1 MKGWGAI
8 IGAVLVLTISGGV
21 IYMAKKNGGSL
32 PIASPSPSAKAVVQ
46 LTEDKQP
53 KISLLFSSDA
63 HFVTVSLSNLNA
75 DQLEYNLIYDATVK
89 TTQIQTGVNSTAEI
103 TGKSIFS
110 QKQLLGSE
118 SSGKYT
124 YHTNIK
130 NAVMELTLRD
140 SGGHSVFT
148 QTYPFEVLLG
158 KSVDLVPTPNQ

>member
-8 IGAVLVLTISGGV
+8 IGAVLVLVISGGI
-21 IYMAKKNGGSL
+21 IYMAKKNGGTL
-32 PIASPSPSAKAVVQ
+32 PIAPSPSPKAVVQ
-46 LTEDKQP
+46 LSADKQP
-53 KISLLFSSDA
+53 RISLQFSLDA

-89 TTQIQTGVNSTAEI
+89 TTQIQTGVNSTADIE
-103 TGKSIFS
+103 GKSTFT

-118 SSGKYT
+118 SSGKFT

-148 QTYPFEVLLG
+148 QTYPFTVSPG
-158 KSVDLVPTPNQ
+158 KSIDLVPSE